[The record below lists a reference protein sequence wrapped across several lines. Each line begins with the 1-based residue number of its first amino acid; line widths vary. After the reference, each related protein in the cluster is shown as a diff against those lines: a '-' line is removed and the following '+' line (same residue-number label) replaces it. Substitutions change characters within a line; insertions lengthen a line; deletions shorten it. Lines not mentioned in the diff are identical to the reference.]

1 MLNGSPSQSPRET
14 SFHVNGRITNGSL
27 DLDCQNGNLGTWPQ
41 PNQTKFYAA
50 HKSSLQFDV
59 FKFFWGVSTFKS
71 VTPSPSPTQGKPVVY
86 NTYMETSPCIIVVW
100 CWLPYNISQ
109 SLRQIKIFFI
119 CRRLLVI

>member
-27 DLDCQNGNLGTWPQ
+27 DLDCQNGNLGTWPE

-59 FKFFWGVSTFKS
+59 FKFFLGFQLS
-71 VTPSPSPTQGKPVVY
+71 
-86 NTYMETSPCIIVVW
+86 
-100 CWLPYNISQ
+100 
-109 SLRQIKIFFI
+109 SLWPPPHPQHK
-119 CRRLLVI
+119 VNQ